1 MTTGDRKSTVNFLK
15 SAARTLYER
24 ADDFVGDYS
33 GMTEITV
40 LIKVSCSEI
49 PTVTVKKNINGLNF
63 NKEPLPD
70 EDLTWEFYVDGKTY
84 KGDGNESTVR

>member
-33 GMTEITV
+33 GMAEITV
-40 LIKVSCSEI
+40 LIKVSYLEV

-63 NKEPLPD
+63 NKESLPD
-70 EDLTWEFYVDGKTY
+70 EDLAWVFYVDGEAY
-84 KGDGNESTVR
+84 KGGKNENTVG